1 MKKVLFVMVLMMSV
15 LVINAQATKTSTT
28 TTKPV
33 KTTINVADLQKPITD
48 NIAKDYAG
56 YTIKGATSVTA
67 SNTVTYNVVV
77 VKGAATETLVYDKDG
92 KFIKKLPHTTS
103 KHHST
108 K

>member
-1 MKKVLFVMVLMMSV
+1 MMSV
-15 LVINAQATKTSTT
+15 LVINAQATKTST

-48 NIAKDYAG
+48 NIVKDYAG

-77 VKGAATETLVYDKDG
+77 VKGTATETLVYDKDG
-92 KFIKKLPHTTS
+92 KFIKKQPHTTS